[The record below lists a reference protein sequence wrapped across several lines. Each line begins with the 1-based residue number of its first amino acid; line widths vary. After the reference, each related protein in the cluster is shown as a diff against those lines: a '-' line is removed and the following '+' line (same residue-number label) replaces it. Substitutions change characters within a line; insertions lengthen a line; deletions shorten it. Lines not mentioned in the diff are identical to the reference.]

1 MTLKR
6 LERRKDRAV
15 AHSCNANILHRA
27 GYSQRL
33 QRMCALL
40 VQHLRELGVDSTAK
54 ALARVLED
62 VACDSARG
70 FLLEARANGGVV
82 GVAYVATILSME
94 HCSPV
99 AGLEE
104 LYVVPTSRSRGIGT
118 ASMTA
123 VLKRA
128 REAGIVAIVL
138 EVDARQSRAI
148 ALYQRIGFRPLD
160 RSRWVKELKD

>member
-1 MTLKR
+1 
-6 LERRKDRAV
+6 V
-15 AHSCNANILHRA
+15 P
-27 GYSQRL
+27 
-33 QRMCALL
+33 
-40 VQHLRELGVDSTAK
+40 
-54 ALARVLED
+54 
-62 VACDSARG
+62 CDSARG
-70 FLLEARANGGVV
+70 SVLVGRESGRVV

-104 LYVVPTSRSRGIGT
+104 LYVVPTSRPQGIGT

-128 REAGIVAIVL
+128 REAGIVATVL

-148 ALYQRIGFRPLD
+148 AFYQGIGFRPLD